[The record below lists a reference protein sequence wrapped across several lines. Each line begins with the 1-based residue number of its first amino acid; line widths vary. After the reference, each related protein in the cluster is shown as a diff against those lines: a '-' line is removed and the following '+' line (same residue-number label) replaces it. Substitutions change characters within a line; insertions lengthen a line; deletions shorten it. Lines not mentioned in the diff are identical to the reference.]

1 MAEPRDDATMFTSRM
16 QQNTIAA
23 ARLPVASRMI
33 SSTGTLQ
40 RVSSIQQEQGITL
53 TQ

>member
-1 MAEPRDDATMFTSRM
+1 MAEPRDDAIMFTSRM

-23 ARLPVASRMI
+23 ARLPIASRMI

-40 RVSSIQQEQGITL
+40 RVSIIQQVQAIAL